1 MKIIPK
7 GNGYIGWKTPRLS
20 KLRRVKNIL
29 KKCVD
34 KKTWGDNIGN
44 VAKESDWEIWRN
56 EEKAKA
62 NIFVTSGEENRTLT
76 IE

>member
-7 GNGYIGWKTPRLS
+7 GNGYIGRKSPRLS
-20 KLRRVKNIL
+20 KPRGSQKYF

-34 KKTWGDNIGN
+34 KQTWGDNIGN

-56 EEKAKA
+56 EE
-62 NIFVTSGEENRTLT
+62 
-76 IE
+76 